1 MIAAPMT
8 VVETAEF
15 MKEAARLMSD
25 WERAELIAFVGANPE
40 AGEIIPGTGGVRKIR
55 WSRQGMGK
63 RGGARVIYYYHN
75 ERLPLFPLSA
85 YAKSSKANL
94 SKVERNEMKRLVP
107 GGGIPE
113 KGHRNDMTKKTSRLT
128 ARKAPRKRQTVGGS
142 IIEGLKQAIAWTRGE
157 NDNVRVTLVHVPEV
171 DVRKV
176 RTKMGLSQAQF
187 ATKFGFPPATL
198 RNWEQ
203 GRSRPD
209 APTRVLLAVIA
220 KHPEAVEDVL
230 QKAS

>member
-1 MIAAPMT
+1 MSANRLRLFCRLYRHDKRP
-8 VVETAEF
+8 TAGS
-15 MKEAARLMSD
+15 R
-25 WERAELIAFVGANPE
+25 
-40 AGEIIPGTGGVRKIR
+40 II
-55 WSRQGMGK
+55 QG
-63 RGGARVIYYYHN
+63 
-75 ERLPLFPLSA
+75 
-85 YAKSSKANL
+85 
-94 SKVERNEMKRLVP
+94 LV
-107 GGGIPE
+107 
-113 KGHRNDMTKKTSRLT
+113 
-128 ARKAPRKRQTVGGS
+128 
-142 IIEGLKQAIAWTRGE
+142 QAIAWTRGE
-157 NDNVRVTLVHVPEV
+157 NDDVRVTVMRAPDV

-176 RTKMGLSQAQF
+176 RTHMRLSQAQF